1 MSRHLT
7 RSILSATVAIALVGA
22 ALPALAQG
30 TAHLRGK
37 VVDETG
43 KPVPQAEVVLE
54 FVGDLKQSYK
64 VMTDRM
70 GEWVKTGMIAT
81 PGTWNITVTSGKKT
95 GYLSG
100 VRNKIGEM
108 TRVAEIVISE
118 GAANAATK
126 APAGMSSDEI
136 AKRNKR
142 QLELEA
148 LSTAINTAFD
158 AGNYDEAMAKLEQ
171 MAKEP
176 EMAANARALSA
187 VHAKMGDVHAKKN
200 DLKAAEA
207 AYLKAIEVDATQPSP
222 YAALATIYNE
232 QKKFDE
238 ATKMGAKAAELM
250 GASGS
255 TDPTAMYNQGVIY
268 WNQGKAAEAKA
279 EWEKAIKIDPK
290 MSDAYYW
297 LGMANVNLGKIP
309 EAKTAFNEY
318 LKLAPTG
325 QHAATV
331 KAILDTIK

>member
-1 MSRHLT
+1 MSRHQI
-7 RSILSATVAIALVGA
+7 RRMLSVTVAAALVGT
-22 ALPALAQG
+22 ALPALGQG
-30 TAHLRGK
+30 TAGLRGK
-37 VVDETG
+37 VIDEAG

-54 FVGDLKQSYK
+54 YVGDLKQSYK
-64 VMTDRM
+64 VMTDRN

-95 GYLSG
+95 GRLGG

-108 TRVAEIVISE
+108 TRLADIAISE
-118 GAANAATK
+118 NAGAGPTK
-126 APAGMSSDEI
+126 APTGMSADEI
-136 AKRNKR
+136 AKNNKR
-142 QLELEA
+142 QLELET
-148 LSTAINTAFD
+148 LSKDINAAFD
-158 AGNYDEAMAKLEQ
+158 AGNFDEALTKLQ
-171 MAKEP
+171 QLVKEVEKCAP
-176 EMAANARALSA
+176 C
-187 VHAKMGDVHAKKN
+187 HAKMGDVYVKKN
-200 DLKAAEA
+200 DLPAAEA
-207 AYLKAIEVDATQPSP
+207 AYLKAIEIDPAQPSP

-238 ATKMGAKAAELM
+238 ATKMGTKATELM
-250 GASGS
+250 GASGAA
-255 TDPTAMYNQGVIY
+255 DPTALYNQGVIY

-279 EWEKAIKIDPK
+279 EWEKAVKIDPK